1 MASTQS
7 SALASALF
15 SNSDTTATARTFSE
29 PITTAI
35 NSGASSEVLEEKLSS
50 SWHVLIDTAAQ
61 TDHRSQES
69 LTDIVKAIQQ
79 QRASDDEKSKSVT
92 IWGSEAKVW
101 EDMPLLGASMRSAWN
116 RAPNSGSKDDF
127 STSEWTNLNAFVA
140 RLTAL
145 SLSLSIPAFDFS
157 LYAIWTLRS
166 AYEKSETDAAAVEAA
181 KIWFVY
187 AEEAMEKL
195 SHDEKSFEGPI
206 AKAGEKYADRE
217 WKGFNEKRL
226 AVWRAG

>member
-1 MASTQS
+1 
-7 SALASALF
+7 
-15 SNSDTTATARTFSE
+15 
-29 PITTAI
+29 
-35 NSGASSEVLEEKLSS
+35 
-50 SWHVLIDTAAQ
+50 
-61 TDHRSQES
+61 
-69 LTDIVKAIQQ
+69 
-79 QRASDDEKSKSVT
+79 
-92 IWGSEAKVW
+92 
-101 EDMPLLGASMRSAWN
+101 MRSAWN
-116 RAPNSGSKDDF
+116 RGMSTLTFTKVTVQVMLTHPAPNSGSKDDF